1 MNWTMAKEITKIR
14 HSHKRKQAVLLLLL
28 LAKFELLVV
37 GLFVGYKNNY
47 WLLDDCIMNLG
58 EDTVTGGL

>member
-1 MNWTMAKEITKIR
+1 MAKEITKIR
-14 HSHKRKQAVLLLLL
+14 HSHQCKQAVLLQWIL

-47 WLLDDCIMNLG
+47 WFFDDCVMNLRD
-58 EDTVTGGL
+58 ETVTGGL

>member
-1 MNWTMAKEITKIR
+1 MAKEITKIR
-14 HSHKRKQAVLLLLL
+14 HSHKRKQAVLLQWIL

-47 WLLDDCIMNLG
+47 WLLDDCIMSLG
-58 EDTVTGGL
+58 EGTVTGVL